1 MTDLWIF
8 VGALAVAYLIP
19 GPDMVLILH
28 TGVLQG
34 RAYAL
39 AVAIG
44 LALARAIQV
53 FLAAAGLAAL
63 LRTAPWAFE
72 AVRVAGAA
80 YLIWLGIGILRSRS
94 LSPEGPGPTASDDSR
109 AWSHAMVRGLL
120 TNLLNPKALLFCSVL
135 LPQFVR
141 PENGSVPGQFML
153 LGTILVAI
161 GLMFDLTFAGAGAT
175 LSRWNARHLIA
186 QVVQR
191 WTFATLLIGFGLRL
205 ALAQRS
211 L

>member
-1 MTDLWIF
+1 MTDFWIF

-19 GPDMVLILH
+19 GPDMVLVLH
-28 TGVLQG
+28 TGALRG
-34 RAYAL
+34 RTYAL

-44 LALARAIQV
+44 LAVARAIHV

-63 LRTAPWAFE
+63 FRTAPWAFE
-72 AVRVAGAA
+72 TVRIAGAA

-94 LSPEGPGPTASDDSR
+94 HLPEGPGSEVDDNGQ
-109 AWSHAMVRGLL
+109 AWPHAMVRGLL

-135 LPQFVR
+135 LPQFIR
-141 PENGSVPGQFML
+141 SENGSMPGQFVL
-153 LGTILVAI
+153 LGTVLVTI
-161 GLMFDLTFAGAGAT
+161 GLVFDLTYACAGAT
-175 LSRWNARHLIA
+175 LSRWSTRHLIA
-186 QVVQR
+186 QVLQR
-191 WTFATLLIGFGLRL
+191 WAFATLLISFGLRL

>member
-1 MTDLWIF
+1 MTDYWIF

-19 GPDMVLILH
+19 GPDMVLVLH
-28 TGVLQG
+28 TGALRG

-44 LALARAIQV
+44 LALARAIHV
-53 FLAAAGLAAL
+53 FLAAAGLATL
-63 LRTAPWAFE
+63 LKTAPWAFE
-72 AVRVAGAA
+72 IVRVAGAT
-80 YLIWLGIGILRSRS
+80 YLIWLGVGILRSRS
-94 LSPEGPGPTASDDSR
+94 PLPDGSGPAAGDNSR
-109 AWSHAMVRGLL
+109 AWPQALTRGLL

-141 PENGSVPGQFML
+141 PENGSVPGQFVL
-153 LGTILVAI
+153 LGTILVAV
-161 GLMFDLTFAGAGAT
+161 GLVFDLSYANAGAT
-175 LSRWNARHLIA
+175 LSRWSARHLLA
-186 QVVQR
+186 EGLRR
-191 WTFATLLIGFGLRL
+191 WSFGTLLIGFGLRL